1 MAIEPLTV
9 AHMPDSYP
17 EIRRTVGE
25 CLLDASQRLRMSASG
40 MHDAMVACA
49 GDVRL
54 ALMTHSPVRVAHAKR
69 RAVGCP
75 FGRPCDAFDLI
86 LADARASILDVEW
99 LAARNN
105 LRFQFG
111 RYN

>member
-9 AHMPDSYP
+9 AHMPDGYP

-49 GDVRL
+49 GDVR
-54 ALMTHSPVRVAHAKR
+54 
-69 RAVGCP
+69 
-75 FGRPCDAFDLI
+75 
-86 LADARASILDVEW
+86 
-99 LAARNN
+99 AAMN
-105 LRFQFG
+105 LSGLSQSRLYG
-111 RYN
+111 LLRKHGLRLGP